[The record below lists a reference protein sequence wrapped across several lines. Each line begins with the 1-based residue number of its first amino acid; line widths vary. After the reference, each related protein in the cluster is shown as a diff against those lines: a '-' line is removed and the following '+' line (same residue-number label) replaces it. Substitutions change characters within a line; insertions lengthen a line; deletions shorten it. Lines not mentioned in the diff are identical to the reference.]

1 MDRDTIATE
10 HSLTTIGFKLKRR
23 KNRTNSDQVLML
35 LMEGQS
41 NEELQENEAKQLESA
56 KLWLKDQMTT
66 KNMKSVLIESIM
78 NLNLFQAQRTDLKVI
93 LRVDSKMVRNLNVLV
108 VLTKTKAVIAIL
120 KVTLKIKFIRKST
133 IIIKLRT
140 RMFR

>member
-1 MDRDTIATE
+1 
-10 HSLTTIGFKLKRR
+10 
-23 KNRTNSDQVLML
+23 ML

-66 KNMKSVLIESIM
+66 KDMKSVLIESIM

>member
-1 MDRDTIATE
+1 
-10 HSLTTIGFKLKRR
+10 
-23 KNRTNSDQVLML
+23 
-35 LMEGQS
+35 
-41 NEELQENEAKQLESA
+41 
-56 KLWLKDQMTT
+56 MTT
-66 KNMKSVLIESIM
+66 QNMNSVLIESIM